1 MCCLL
6 ASNKPTFRYL
16 LYPFSSWFFGIPE
29 DVIDS
34 YKFRFLDGTVPLMTK
49 ALDPQM
55 QRANPVFQ
63 DLTCGKCLAIW
74 LAGLAGLAGLTG
86 LAAQVL
92 SLLG

>member
-1 MCCLL
+1 MLPSCIKQTYF
-6 ASNKPTFRYL
+6 SIPFIS
-16 LYPFSSWFFGIPE
+16 FSSWFFGIPE

-74 LAGLAGLAGLTG
+74 LAGLAGLAGL
-86 LAAQVL
+86 AAQVL